1 MAVKR
6 ALVYRAGSVGLVC
19 AAFEVAIE
27 RGTEGREGTI
37 RPIRECTELATE
49 LWVTGDTST
58 GFCAGCAEV
67 IARSPN
73 TSVVRA
79 IQRPRNN

>member
-6 ALVYRAGSVGLVC
+6 ALVFRAGTVGLIC

-27 RGTEGREGTI
+27 RGTEGREGSI
-37 RPIRECTELATE
+37 RPIRECTELAT
-49 LWVTGDTST
+49 VMVQGTR
-58 GFCAGCAEV
+58 FCAGCAEQL
-67 IARSPN
+67 ARSPN
-73 TSVVRA
+73 VSVVRA

>member
-6 ALVYRAGSVGLVC
+6 ALVYRAGTVGLIC

-27 RGTEGREGTI
+27 RGTEGREGSI
-37 RPIRECTELATE
+37 RPIRECTNPATE
-49 LWVTGDTST
+49 LLVTGETST
-58 GFCAGCAEV
+58 RFCAGCAEQ

>member
-1 MAVKR
+1 MAKR
-6 ALVYRAGSVGLVC
+6 ALVFRAGTVGLIC
-19 AAFEVAIE
+19 AAFEVEIE
-27 RGTEGREGTI
+27 RGTEGREGSI
-37 RPIRECTELATE
+37 RPIRECTNLATE
-49 LWVTGDTST
+49 LLVTGETST
-58 GFCAGCAEV
+58 RFCAGCAEQ